1 MVKTFELLERML
13 VQLNVGQLVFVI
25 VLGTAIWGMMTGAGS
40 FALRFFMKRELNQAR
55 NVMDIVLKHSD
66 EWTEAAISLKR
77 IPTERWFDDVAVA
90 LKGIAEQSAELATH
104 AKSIL
109 SLEDRFKEF
118 EQRVGADRERFAA
131 LKGAHDERMVI
142 GGCAAAPD
150 GIERRSVP
158 R

>member
-1 MVKTFELLERML
+1 MVKTFESLERML
-13 VQLNVGQLVFVI
+13 SQLNVGQLVFVI
-25 VLGTAIWGMMTGAGS
+25 VLGTAIWGLMTSLGTVAIK
-40 FALRFFMKRELNQAR
+40 FLMRRELFRLNL
-55 NVMDIVLKHSD
+55 VMDTVLKNSD
-66 EWTEAAISLKR
+66 DWNEAVVALKR
-77 IPTERWFDDVAVA
+77 IPPEMWFEEVAEA
-90 LKGIAEQSAELATH
+90 LKNISVQAVELASHT
-104 AKSIL
+104 KSIL